1 MESALAWWPRW
12 CGPLVDHLLPLGVDA
27 AGIDAAEVVLPVVA
41 RTIEGLLSLGVGPI
55 TLSELADFL
64 ELEKSQVERALDY
77 LERDLVAHDRAT
89 RLVKVADGYV
99 LKTAP
104 DLAVV
109 LGRFLSE
116 EQSPALSGAAMEAL
130 AVVAY
135 LQPVS
140 RAQVSEIRG
149 VSSDG
154 VIRLLIDRGF
164 IEGDRRRGRVGE
176 PILFQTTQLFL
187 ERFGLENLASL
198 PALADFVPSAE
209 LVEVLEE
216 SRRNR

>member
-1 MESALAWWPRW
+1 M
-12 CGPLVDHLLPLGVDA
+12 
-27 AGIDAAEVVLPVVA
+27 
-41 RTIEGLLSLGVGPI
+41 LSLGVGPI
-55 TLSELADFL
+55 TLTELAEFL
-64 ELEKSQVERALDY
+64 SLEEVQAELALDY
-77 LERDLVAHDRAT
+77 LARDLVDHDRAT

-104 DLAVV
+104 DLAAV

-116 EQSPALSGAAMEAL
+116 EQSPTLSGAAMEAL

-154 VIRLLIDRGF
+154 VIRLLIDRGL

-216 SRRNR
+216 SRRRQ

>member
-1 MESALAWWPRW
+1 MADGLLA
-12 CGPLVDHLLPLGVDA
+12 GDSG
-27 AGIDAAEVVLPVVA
+27 EVVVLATVA
-41 RTIEGLLSLGVGPI
+41 RTIEGLLSLGIGPI
-55 TLSELADFL
+55 GLTELAEFL
-64 ELEKSQVERALDY
+64 ELEVSYVEVAIDFLAT
-77 LERDLVAHDRAT
+77 DLVEHDRAT
-89 RLVKVADGYV
+89 RVVKVANGYA

-104 DLAVV
+104 DLAGV

-116 EQSPALSGAAMEAL
+116 DQSPTLSAAAMEAL

-154 VIRLLIDRGF
+154 VIRLLVDRGL
-164 IEGDRRRGRVGE
+164 IEGDRRRGRIGE
-176 PILFQTTQLFL
+176 PILFRTTQLFL
-187 ERFGLENLASL
+187 ERFGLDDLTNL
-198 PALADFVPSAE
+198 PALADFVPSGE

>member
-1 MESALAWWPRW
+1 LADDLLT
-12 CGPLVDHLLPLGVDA
+12 GDVDRV
-27 AGIDAAEVVLPVVA
+27 VVLATVA
-41 RTIEGLLSLGVGPI
+41 RTIEGLLSLGIGPI
-55 TLSELADFL
+55 GLTELAEFL
-64 ELEKSQVERALDY
+64 ELEMTYVEAALDY
-77 LERDLVAHDRAT
+77 LAADLVENDRAT
-89 RLVKVADGYV
+89 RLVKVADGYA

-104 DLAVV
+104 DLAGV

-116 EQSPALSGAAMEAL
+116 DQSPTLSAAAMEAL

-154 VIRLLIDRGF
+154 VIRLLVDRGL
-164 IEGDRRRGRVGE
+164 IEGDRRRGRIGE
-176 PILFQTTQLFL
+176 PILFRTTQLFL
-187 ERFGLENLASL
+187 ERFGLDNLASL
-198 PALADFVPSAE
+198 PALADFVPSGE

>member
-1 MESALAWWPRW
+1 LADGLLAGDAGEVVALAT
-12 CGPLVDHLLPLGVDA
+12 
-27 AGIDAAEVVLPVVA
+27 VA
-41 RTIEGLLSLGVGPI
+41 RTIEGLLSLGIGPI
-55 TLSELADFL
+55 GLTELAEFL
-64 ELEKSQVERALDY
+64 ELEVSYVEEALDC
-77 LERDLVAHDRAT
+77 LATDLVEHDRAT
-89 RLVKVADGYV
+89 RVVKVANGYA

-104 DLAVV
+104 DLAGV

-116 EQSPALSGAAMEAL
+116 DQSPTLSAAAMEAL

-154 VIRLLIDRGF
+154 VIRLLVDRGL
-164 IEGDRRRGRVGE
+164 IEGDRRRGRIGE
-176 PILFQTTQLFL
+176 PILFRTTQLFL
-187 ERFGLENLASL
+187 ERFGLDNLTNL
-198 PALADFVPSAE
+198 PALADFVPSGE

>member
-1 MESALAWWPRW
+1 MADGLLA
-12 CGPLVDHLLPLGVDA
+12 GDSG
-27 AGIDAAEVVLPVVA
+27 EVVVLATVA
-41 RTIEGLLSLGVGPI
+41 RTIEGLLSLGIGPI
-55 TLSELADFL
+55 GLTELAEFL
-64 ELEKSQVERALDY
+64 ELEVSYVEEAIDFLAT
-77 LERDLVAHDRAT
+77 DLVEHDRAT
-89 RLVKVADGYV
+89 RVVKVANGYA

-104 DLAVV
+104 DLAGV

-116 EQSPALSGAAMEAL
+116 DQSPTLSAAAMEAL

-154 VIRLLIDRGF
+154 VIRLLVDRGL
-164 IEGDRRRGRVGE
+164 IEGDRRRGRIGE
-176 PILFQTTQLFL
+176 PILFRTTQLFL
-187 ERFGLENLASL
+187 ERFGLDDLTNL
-198 PALADFVPSAE
+198 PALADFVPSGE

>member
-1 MESALAWWPRW
+1 MVSGSPWSQRW
-12 CGPLVDHLLPLGVDA
+12 CAPLAEIDGLGSEEEGHA
-27 AGIDAAEVVLPVVA
+27 PSIRATA

-55 TLSELADFL
+55 EVDELAEFL
-64 ELEKSQVERALDY
+64 VLDEIFVEAAVNFLAEELVRL
-77 LERDLVAHDRAT
+77 DRAT
-89 RLVKVADGYV
+89 RLVKVANGYA

-104 DLAVV
+104 DLAKV
-109 LGRFLSE
+109 LGRYLSE
-116 EQSPALSGAAMEAL
+116 DQSPTLSGAAMEAL

-140 RAQVSEIRG
+140 HAQVSEIRG

-154 VIRLLIDRGF
+154 VIRLLVDRGL
-164 IEGDRRRGRVGE
+164 IEGDRRRGRSGE
-176 PILFQTTQLFL
+176 PIMFTTTPLFL
-187 ERFGLENLASL
+187 ERFGLASLAEL

-216 SRRNR
+216 SRRSR

>member
-1 MESALAWWPRW
+1 M
-12 CGPLVDHLLPLGVDA
+12 VDHLLPLGVDA
-27 AGIDAAEVVLPVVA
+27 AGVDAAEVVLPVVA

-55 TLSELADFL
+55 TLAELADFL

>member
-1 MESALAWWPRW
+1 LAD
-12 CGPLVDHLLPLGVDA
+12 GLL
-27 AGIDAAEVVLPVVA
+27 AGDSGEVVVLATVA
-41 RTIEGLLSLGVGPI
+41 RTIEGLLSLGIGPI
-55 TLSELADFL
+55 GLTELAEFL
-64 ELEKSQVERALDY
+64 ELEVSYVEEAIDFLAT
-77 LERDLVAHDRAT
+77 DLVEHDRAT
-89 RLVKVADGYV
+89 RVVKVANGYA

-104 DLAVV
+104 DLAGV

-116 EQSPALSGAAMEAL
+116 DQSPTLSAAAMEAL

-154 VIRLLIDRGF
+154 VIRLLVDRGL
-164 IEGDRRRGRVGE
+164 IEGDRRRGRIGE
-176 PILFQTTQLFL
+176 PILFRTTQLFL
-187 ERFGLENLASL
+187 ERFGLDDLTNL
-198 PALADFVPSAE
+198 PALADFVPSGE

>member
-1 MESALAWWPRW
+1 LLAGDAGEVVALAT
-12 CGPLVDHLLPLGVDA
+12 
-27 AGIDAAEVVLPVVA
+27 VA
-41 RTIEGLLSLGVGPI
+41 RTIEGLLSLGIGPI
-55 TLSELADFL
+55 GLPELAEFL
-64 ELEKSQVERALDY
+64 ELEVGYVEEALDC
-77 LERDLVAHDRAT
+77 LAADLVEHDRAT
-89 RLVKVADGYV
+89 RVVKVANGYA

-104 DLAVV
+104 DLAGV

-116 EQSPALSGAAMEAL
+116 DQSPTLSAAAMEAL

-154 VIRLLIDRGF
+154 VIRLLVDRGL
-164 IEGDRRRGRVGE
+164 IEGDRRRGRIGE
-176 PILFQTTQLFL
+176 PILFRTTELFL
-187 ERFGLENLASL
+187 ERFGLDNLTNL
-198 PALADFVPSAE
+198 PALADFVPSGE

>member
-1 MESALAWWPRW
+1 MADGLLAGDSGEVVALAT
-12 CGPLVDHLLPLGVDA
+12 
-27 AGIDAAEVVLPVVA
+27 VA
-41 RTIEGLLSLGVGPI
+41 RTIEGLLSLGIGPI
-55 TLSELADFL
+55 GLTELAEFL
-64 ELEKSQVERALDY
+64 ELEVSYVEEAIDFLAT
-77 LERDLVAHDRAT
+77 DLVEHDRAT
-89 RLVKVADGYV
+89 RVVKVANGYA

-104 DLAVV
+104 DLAGV

-116 EQSPALSGAAMEAL
+116 DQSPTLSAAAMEAL

-154 VIRLLIDRGF
+154 VIRLLVDRGL
-164 IEGDRRRGRVGE
+164 IEGDRRRGRIGE
-176 PILFQTTQLFL
+176 PILFRTTQLFL
-187 ERFGLENLASL
+187 ERFGLDDLTNL
-198 PALADFVPSAE
+198 PALADFVPSGE

>member
-1 MESALAWWPRW
+1 LLAGDAGEVVALAT
-12 CGPLVDHLLPLGVDA
+12 
-27 AGIDAAEVVLPVVA
+27 VA
-41 RTIEGLLSLGVGPI
+41 RTIEGLLSLGIGPI
-55 TLSELADFL
+55 GLTELAEFL
-64 ELEKSQVERALDY
+64 ELEVSYVEEALDC
-77 LERDLVAHDRAT
+77 LATDLVEHDRAT
-89 RLVKVADGYV
+89 RVVKVANGYA

-104 DLAVV
+104 DLAGV

-116 EQSPALSGAAMEAL
+116 DQSPTLSAAAMEAL

-154 VIRLLIDRGF
+154 VIRLLVDRGL
-164 IEGDRRRGRVGE
+164 IEGDRRRGRIGE
-176 PILFQTTQLFL
+176 PILFRTTQLFL
-187 ERFGLENLASL
+187 ERFGLDNLTNL
-198 PALADFVPSAE
+198 PALADFVPSGE

>member
-1 MESALAWWPRW
+1 M
-12 CGPLVDHLLPLGVDA
+12 
-27 AGIDAAEVVLPVVA
+27 VVLATVA
-41 RTIEGLLSLGVGPI
+41 RTIEGLLSLGIGPI
-55 TLSELADFL
+55 GLTELAEFL
-64 ELEKSQVERALDY
+64 ELEVSYVEEAIDFLAT
-77 LERDLVAHDRAT
+77 DLVEHDRAT
-89 RLVKVADGYV
+89 RVVKVANGYA

-104 DLAVV
+104 DLAGV

-116 EQSPALSGAAMEAL
+116 DQSPTLSAAAMEAL

-154 VIRLLIDRGF
+154 VIRLLVDRGL
-164 IEGDRRRGRVGE
+164 IEGDRRRGRIGE
-176 PILFQTTQLFL
+176 PILFRTTQLFL
-187 ERFGLENLASL
+187 ERFGLDDLTNL
-198 PALADFVPSAE
+198 PALADFVPSGE

>member
-1 MESALAWWPRW
+1 MADGLLAGDSGEVVALAT
-12 CGPLVDHLLPLGVDA
+12 
-27 AGIDAAEVVLPVVA
+27 VA
-41 RTIEGLLSLGVGPI
+41 RTIEGLLSLGIGPI
-55 TLSELADFL
+55 GLTELAEFL
-64 ELEKSQVERALDY
+64 ELEVSYVEEAIDSLAT
-77 LERDLVAHDRAT
+77 DLVEHDRAT
-89 RLVKVADGYV
+89 RVVKVANGYA

-104 DLAVV
+104 DLAGV

-116 EQSPALSGAAMEAL
+116 DQSPTLSAAAMEAL

-154 VIRLLIDRGF
+154 VIRLLVDRGL
-164 IEGDRRRGRVGE
+164 IEGDRRRGRIGE
-176 PILFQTTQLFL
+176 PILFRTTQLFL
-187 ERFGLENLASL
+187 ERFGLDDLTNL
-198 PALADFVPSAE
+198 PALADFVPSGE

>member
-1 MESALAWWPRW
+1 MADGLLAGDAGEVVALAT
-12 CGPLVDHLLPLGVDA
+12 
-27 AGIDAAEVVLPVVA
+27 VA
-41 RTIEGLLSLGVGPI
+41 RTIEGLLSLGIGPI
-55 TLSELADFL
+55 GLAELAEFL
-64 ELEKSQVERALDY
+64 ELEVGYVEEALDS
-77 LERDLVAHDRAT
+77 LAADLVEHNRAT
-89 RLVKVADGYV
+89 RVVKVANGYA

-104 DLAVV
+104 DLAGV

-116 EQSPALSGAAMEAL
+116 DQSPTLSAAAMEAL

-154 VIRLLIDRGF
+154 VIRLLVDRGL
-164 IEGDRRRGRVGE
+164 IEGDRRRGRIGE
-176 PILFQTTQLFL
+176 PILFRTTELFL
-187 ERFGLENLASL
+187 ERFGLENLTNL

>member
-1 MESALAWWPRW
+1 M
-12 CGPLVDHLLPLGVDA
+12 VDHLLPLGVDA